1 MILQTEDREILILW
15 RKMVFYISS
24 VTMVTTFNCNCN
36 LKENYTKEI
45 KMALYDTDFAMI
57 TSKRWNALLKI
68 LITLPEKFNDFS
80 LSW

>member
-24 VTMVTTFNCNCN
+24 VTMVTTLNCNCN

-45 KMALYDTDFAMI
+45 KMALNDTDFAMI
-57 TSKRWNALLKI
+57 TSKRWNASLRI
-68 LITLPEKFNDFS
+68 SITLPEKFNDFS

>member
-24 VTMVTTFNCNCN
+24 VTMVTTFNCN

-45 KMALYDTDFAMI
+45 KMALNDTDFAMI
-57 TSKRWNALLKI
+57 TSKRWNASLRI
-68 LITLPEKFNDFS
+68 SITLPEKFNDFS

>member
-24 VTMVTTFNCNCN
+24 VTMVTTFNCN

-45 KMALYDTDFAMI
+45 KMALNDTDFAMI
-57 TSKRWNALLKI
+57 TSKRWNTLLRI
-68 LITLPEKFNDFS
+68 SITLPEKFNDFS